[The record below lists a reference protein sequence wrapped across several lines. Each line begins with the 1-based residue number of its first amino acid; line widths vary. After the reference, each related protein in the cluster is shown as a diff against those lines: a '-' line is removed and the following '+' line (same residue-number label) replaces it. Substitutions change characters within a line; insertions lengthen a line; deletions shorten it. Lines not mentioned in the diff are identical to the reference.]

1 MISVISPAAAVAGS
15 GVNSLDLRVR
25 YLSNI
30 LQSVSQHFICVKEE
44 IRTSF
49 LTIR

>member
-15 GVNSLDLRVR
+15 GVNNLDLRVR

-44 IRTSF
+44 VRTSEQVF
-49 LTIR
+49 